1 MSVKHMKLAAAA
13 WLLAAGT
20 AASVEAADIVP
31 GVGPAEALTALPD
44 RGALDVRGAV
54 YVPAYSS
61 VLIDRGQLRIDFSV
75 TLCIHNA
82 SAEKPIV
89 VKRIVY
95 YDATG
100 TLVQD
105 YLSSPL
111 AVRPLGTLEVQV
123 PIRDT
128 RGGTSAKFVVDWAG
142 AGPIAEPVM
151 EALILGAEGTRGYS
165 FVDQGRPVRIVGG
178 NR

>member
-1 MSVKHMKLAAAA
+1 MSAVHIKLAAVA
-13 WLLAAGT
+13 WLLAAGMARPVQAT
-20 AASVEAADIVP
+20 DVAP
-31 GVGPAEALTALPD
+31 GVGPAEALTTLPD

-61 VLIDRGQLRIDFSV
+61 VLVDRGQLRIDFSV

-82 SAEKPIV
+82 SAEKPLV
-89 VKRIVY
+89 VERIAY

-100 TLVQD
+100 GLVQA
-105 YLSSPL
+105 YLTSPV

-165 FVDQGRPVRIVGG
+165 FVGQGRPVRIVGG

>member
-1 MSVKHMKLAAAA
+1 MPAVHTKLAAAV
-13 WLLAAGT
+13 WLLAA
-20 AASVEAADIVP
+20 AAGSVQAADVAP

-44 RGALDVRGAV
+44 RGALTTRGAI

-61 VLIDRGQLRIDFSV
+61 VLVDRGQARIDFSV

-82 SAEKPIV
+82 SDEKPLV
-89 VKRIVY
+89 VERIAY
-95 YDATG
+95 YGATG

-105 YLSSPL
+105 YLTAPV
-111 AVRPLGTLEVQV
+111 AVRPFGTLEVQV

-128 RGGTSAKFVVDWAG
+128 RAGTSANFVVDWA
-142 AGPIAEPVM
+142 AMGPIAEPVM

-165 FVDQGRPVRIVGG
+165 FVGQGRPIRIVDGD
-178 NR
+178 R